1 MNMKY
6 LKLRYRT
13 YWYQRAIPKR
23 LEAALDA
30 TGTFS
35 QNLQTHDLAIAVKL
49 VRDINAQW
57 DALDSGV
64 GVRPSLAYAQALK
77 AVMEYPHALSD
88 DLASSPPKDQS
99 AIFASYAESEQIA
112 YRVAQELLGGQ
123 QRKEEYAYSLLLTP
137 YSLLDAHEAY
147 RESKTSTITEHTM
160 AIYSRA
166 VSVYLGKRE
175 DVPLAAIT

>member
-1 MNMKY
+1 MNMKR

-64 GVRPSLAYAQALK
+64 GVRPSLSYAQVLK
-77 AVMEYPHALSD
+77 TVTEYPHALSD
-88 DLASSPPKDQS
+88 DLASSPREDQS
-99 AIFASYAESEQIA
+99 AIFASYAGSEQIA
-112 YRVAQELLGGQ
+112 YRAAQELLGGQ
-123 QRKEEYAYSLLLTP
+123 QRKEEYA
-137 YSLLDAHEAY
+137 
-147 RESKTSTITEHTM
+147 
-160 AIYSRA
+160 
-166 VSVYLGKRE
+166 
-175 DVPLAAIT
+175 

>member
-137 YSLLDAHEAY
+137 YSLLL
-147 RESKTSTITEHTM
+147 TP
-160 AIYSRA
+160 YSLLLTRCA
-166 VSVYLGKRE
+166 
-175 DVPLAAIT
+175 

>member
-6 LKLRYRT
+6 LKRRYRT

-77 AVMEYPHALSD
+77 VVMEYPHALSD

-112 YRVAQELLGGQ
+112 YRAAQELLGGQ
-123 QRKEEYAYSLLLTP
+123 QRKEEYA